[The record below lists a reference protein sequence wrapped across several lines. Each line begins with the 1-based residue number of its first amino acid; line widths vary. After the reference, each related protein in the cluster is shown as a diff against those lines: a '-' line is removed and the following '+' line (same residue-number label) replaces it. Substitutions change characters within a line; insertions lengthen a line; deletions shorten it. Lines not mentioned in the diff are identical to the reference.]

1 MKTNFKI
8 ENVNID
14 SLMLLDINPRYSSVS
29 ELNNIFNISFKINK
43 TEEQIIKDIIDFE
56 LLEENKIDD
65 FIELCN
71 SLLENGYDPSG
82 FNAEIIIIKNE
93 LQNIVIEGN
102 RRTLALKLLNNPS
115 KYGKLIE
122 ESIINSEGFSE
133 NKAYRKWR
141 KWFQENSFESKIN
154 FFEIRTKSYT
164 LQKGKDTKAIQ
175 EELFQMLNSY
185 HIVNERKGF
194 KRWNRF
200 LNLMNKNFDFREYI
214 EKFENE
220 NSFSP
225 EDSNDLKEKALEKL
239 SNRYKTKLTTIE
251 NDINASFW
259 IKLIFEKSSKNL
271 LWDLNDKNNS
281 IKKFIE
287 IIKNEKL
294 SCSPFELSL
303 SSIKLNDVSLKEKLN
318 YKKYSIENG
327 KVIEPNINYENIWNY
342 NKFFDNLIESQ
353 SKKMF
358 TTRGWKDY
366 NNISFLYSCFKDEM
380 FQENIDDLNP
390 WNFYK
395 KISGKEEKPKNVK
408 EVEETLNEWKKE
420 GKKSISHIDKQALNY
435 LENVYIPLKSG
446 KKLSVKYNKET
457 TKKNDYFSFVIFT
470 YNDLIKNELEPI
482 IKSVENNTN
491 ITNFPYFQFF
501 ALYRSLSEMVFQL
514 FNVKHEEYMKK
525 HEKHLFKENKETK
538 DEIKKEKWGNL
549 LIKKEIN
556 KIDATSRET
565 AKNNIE
571 SFLTQL
577 KERKSNFVSKT
588 SYKYIN
594 SLIQIDKQILSTTNA
609 LVHKPHYIGI
619 IKTSKII
626 EEEEIIFHVKKVW
639 QAFED
644 IQGYLN
650 LVSENK

>member
-1 MKTNFKI
+1 MKTNFNI

-14 SLMLLDINPRYSSVS
+14 SLTLLDINPRYSSVS

-82 FNAEIIIIKNE
+82 FNAEIIVIKNE

-122 ESIINSEGFSE
+122 ESIINSEGSIE

-154 FFEIRTKSYT
+154 FSEIRTKLYL
-164 LQKGKDTKAIQ
+164 LQEGENTKEIQ

-214 EKFENE
+214 EKFKNE

-225 EDSNDLKEKALEKL
+225 EGSNDLKEKALEKL
-239 SNRYKTKLTTIE
+239 SNRYKTKLATIE
-251 NDINASFW
+251 NDINTSFW

-294 SCSPFELSL
+294 SCSPLELSL
-303 SSIKLNDVSLKEKLN
+303 SSIKFNDVSLREKLN
-318 YKKYSIENG
+318 YKKYSIKSGE
-327 KVIEPNINYENIWNY
+327 VIEPSIDYENIWNY
-342 NKFFDNLIESQ
+342 NKFFNNLIEAQ
-353 SKKMF
+353 SKTMF

-366 NNISFLYSCFKDEM
+366 NNISFLFSCFKDEM

-408 EVEETLNEWKKE
+408 EVEETINKWEKE
-420 GKKSISHIDKQALNY
+420 QKNSSSHIEKQVLNY
-435 LENVYIPLKSG
+435 FKNVYIPLKSE
-446 KKLSVKYNKET
+446 KKLSIKYNQKT

-482 IKSVENNTN
+482 IKSVDKSSAT
-491 ITNFPYFQFF
+491 IANFPYFKFF
-501 ALYRSLSEMVFQL
+501 ALYRSISEMIFQL
-514 FNVKHEEYMKK
+514 FHVEHEEYMK
-525 HEKHLFKENKETK
+525 ENNKHLF
-538 DEIKKEKWGNL
+538 DEKLIIDEKLEKEKWNNL

-556 KIDATSRET
+556 KIYVTNREKL
-565 AKNNIE
+565 KNNIN
-571 SFLTQL
+571 SFL
-577 KERKSNFVSKT
+577 KSEKKNVVPKT

-594 SLIQIDKQILSTTNA
+594 SLLQIDKQILSTTNA
-609 LVHKPHYIGI
+609 LVHKPHYIGVV
-619 IKTSKII
+619 KTSKII

-639 QAFED
+639 QAFEEM
-644 IQGYLN
+644 QGYLN